1 MSVKAAKQIGTE
13 LRIVTP
19 RLGRWGFKSTM
30 MRLEAGKT

>member
-1 MSVKAAKQIGTE
+1 MSVRAAKQIGIAF
-13 LRIVTP
+13 RIVTP